1 MTDLTPGTRYRDRD
15 GDTWTVLADE
25 RNLIWDQSPG
35 NIDPL
40 VQSFA
45 ITDSEY
51 GPLVLIDHVA
61 DLHRALDDGQYKPGC
76 PDYYRFPHG
85 TQVIEIARYLTS
97 NAGQA
102 VQYIARSSRLDGNN
116 KGDRVGDLRKAVN
129 MMLDEIER
137 LEAEK
142 DAP

>member
-1 MTDLTPGTRYRDRD
+1 MTTRQYLDSQGDLWNVLPDGRLTLQMAESCEEPLIDTFADVDR
-15 GDTWTVLADE
+15 
-25 RNLIWDQSPG
+25 Q
-35 NIDPL
+35 
-40 VQSFA
+40 
-45 ITDSEY
+45 Y
-51 GPLVLIDHVA
+51 GPLEAVDDGSAPVP
-61 DLHRALDDGQYKPGC
+61 DVHRALDDGQYKPQV
-76 PDYYRFPHG
+76 PAYYKFPHG
-85 TQVIEIARYLTS
+85 TQVIEISRYLTS

-142 DAP
+142 DAA

>member
-15 GDTWTVLADE
+15 GDTWTVLEDGQ
-25 RNLIWDQSPG
+25 LVWDGSL
-35 NIDPL
+35 DPL
-40 VQSFA
+40 VLSFA
-45 ITDSEY
+45 IADSDH
-51 GPLVLIDHVA
+51 GPLVPIDHVA
-61 DLHRALDDGQYKPGC
+61 DVHRALDDGQYKPGC

-116 KGDRVGDLRKAVN
+116 KGDRIGDLRKAVN

-137 LEAEK
+137 LEAEE
-142 DAP
+142 DAA